1 MPDRIHSSD
10 IQLFVGL
17 ETSVPIPAVTSL
29 SVSSPKS
36 VVDIQRLGAS
46 HSVDRILTSNQ
57 STTLSY
63 DVNLTTGATGI
74 DPIYSYQHMQ
84 SGFLST
90 GFLDF
95 KVKDKV
101 GTTTISGATL
111 TSYSID
117 GSVGDIVK
125 GSTTY
130 EGNAAIFTSD
140 ETLDSETNDIF
151 GGFFRPEDIEITSVT
166 NGNEGIDSAT
176 LNIQNF
182 SISVSLEKKPITRL
196 GTRVPQYRF
205 PQMPAQGSLSFDV
218 LKTKVAGIN
227 ISSLVCESGA
237 ITVNLK
243 GDSNQSVLDF
253 TTSGCCLDSINESTS
268 LDGNTSLNF
277 SYYFPIIQ

>member
-90 GFLDF
+90 GFFDF

-151 GGFFRPEDIEITSVT
+151 GGFFRPEDIEITSVI

-205 PQMPAQGSLSFDV
+205 PEMPAQGSLNFDV
-218 LKTKVAGIN
+218 LKTKATGIN